1 MNDLFLL
8 IEAAG
13 TNKPRVMG
21 IAYSGAKMSLPGW
34 RHPVVV
40 DLAGMEIPEQVPLLA
55 DHRNQTSTRVGMIAA
70 RVEDSA
76 LVIEGEILSSSEVA
90 SGIVEQSKAGADWQL
105 SIGAEV
111 RDAELVA
118 KGRSRLINGQSHEG
132 PFYHVKASVLREVS
146 VVAVGADATTRMKVA
161 ASFTLKGDITME
173 FSAWLKGKGLVEA
186 ELSEE
191 RLAELRAEFDKEN
204 EPVGSEDETKIL
216 PAPKDEVEKAKTPE
230 PEAAKGPAL
239 KEAAPEVDV
248 AKQAKA
254 EAERAVQA
262 ERSRVSL
269 IQSICAGEFATIEQE
284 AISAGWSA
292 DETREKVLTAMR
304 AARPQADVAI
314 SVAKEKTPMETKQ
327 RLEAALC
334 FRAGI
339 DEEALVASYGEEVVN
354 EAYHDRDV
362 SLQDVFVQC
371 AQEEGVTLPR
381 HFGNDTI
388 RAGFSTVSLP
398 GILSNVA
405 NKRLLKSF
413 KAQPII
419 APKLCSEGELND
431 FKEAERYRLTDVG
444 DLEPVAPDGEIKHGG
459 LTEEKATNQLK
470 TYGKLFCLTRQM
482 IYDDDL
488 QAFLRVPEGMGAR
501 AARKVDQIFFERLL
515 SNPNGLF
522 SVGHKNYKAGADTAL
537 SPDSLATAIQQFMD
551 QVDADKQPINIA
563 PRFLLVPTSL
573 KMTAR
578 EILSSS
584 YLMSTGSTNKQRIPT
599 YNPLADE
606 DLEVVCSPYLSNT
619 NYDGHSA
626 KAWYLLADPSVADTF
641 EIAYLRGRRT
651 PSVEQGQVDFNV
663 LGIQF
668 RVYWDLACREQ
679 DHRGVLKFKGE
690 A

>member
-1 MNDLFLL
+1 MDEQFLL
-8 IEAAG
+8 IEAAQSG
-13 TNKPRVMG
+13 HPRVMG

-40 DLAGMEIPEQVPLLA
+40 DLAGLQIPEMIPLLA

-70 RVEDSA
+70 RVEDGA
-76 LVIEGEILSSSEVA
+76 LVIEGEILSSSDVA
-90 SGIVEQSKAGADWQL
+90 SGILEQSKAGADWQL

-111 RDAELVA
+111 KDAELIA
-118 KGRSRLINGQSHEG
+118 KGRNRIINGQSHEG

-173 FSAWLKGKGLVEA
+173 FTAWLKGKGLKEA
-186 ELSEE
+186 DLSAD
-191 RLAELRAEFDKEN
+191 RLAVLRAEFDKEN
-204 EPVGSEDETKIL
+204 APPVEDDETKVI
-216 PAPKDEVEKAKTPE
+216 PAPKKPEEPKVPE
-230 PEAAKGPAL
+230 PKKPEPA
-239 KEAAPEVDV
+239 VDV
-248 AKQAKA
+248 AEQAKA
-254 EAERAVQA
+254 EAQRAVQA
-262 ERSRVSL
+262 ERSRVSE
-269 IQSICAGEFATIEQE
+269 IQSICAGEFTKIEQE
-284 AISAGWSA
+284 AISTGWSA
-292 DETREKVLTAMR
+292 DQTRDKVLHAMR
-304 AARPQADVAI
+304 AARPQADVGI
-314 SVAKEKTPMETKQ
+314 SIAKEKTPMESKQ

-339 DEEALVASYGEEVVN
+339 DEETLVADYGEETVSA
-354 EAYHDRDV
+354 AYHDRDI
-362 SLQDVFVQC
+362 SLQQIFVEC
-371 AQEEGVTLPR
+371 ANAEGVPLPR
-381 HFGNDTI
+381 HFSNDTI
-388 RAGFSTVSLP
+388 RASFSTVSLP
-398 GILSNVA
+398 GLLNSVA

-413 KAQPII
+413 KAQPVI
-419 APKLCSEGELND
+419 ATRLCSEGELTD

-459 LTEEKATNQLK
+459 LSEEKATNQLQ
-470 TYGKLFCLTRQM
+470 TYGKLFCLTRKM
-482 IYDDDL
+482 IFDDDL

-515 SNPNGLF
+515 SNPGSLF
-522 SVGHKNYKAGADTAL
+522 SVAHKNYKDGVDTAL
-537 SPDSLATAIQQFMD
+537 SPDSLATAVQQFMD
-551 QVDADKQPINIA
+551 QTDSDQQPINIA
-563 PRFLLVPTSL
+563 PRFLLVPTGL

-606 DLEVVCSPYLSNT
+606 DLEIVCSPYLSNT
-619 NYDGHSA
+619 NYSGHST
-626 KAWYLLADPSVADTF
+626 KAWYLLADPAVADTF

-668 RVYWDLACREQ
+668 RIYWDLACREQ
-679 DHRGVLKFKGE
+679 DFRGVLKFNGE
-690 A
+690 